1 MPSEMVSQ
9 SDFLYILPELTL
21 IVGGLITLLI
31 AGFKG
36 KKSVAMVANFA
47 IALMTIAAII
57 LFFLPQDVMRVFNG
71 LVINDSYSIYM
82 KILTLFGAAATL
94 LMIKNF
100 LESRKL
106 DQPEFIVLVMFA
118 VAGMMFMISA
128 NNLLTLYLGIEMQ
141 SLSLYILAAFNRS
154 STKATESGLKY
165 FILGALSSGLL
176 LYGMSFIYGFT
187 GSASYDLI
195 AEHLG
200 NPDGS
205 SSMGVIFG
213 ITLMSAGLM
222 FKISAV
228 PFHMWT
234 PDVYEGA
241 PTPVTAFFATAPKIA
256 AMAMLVRIL
265 YSPFIDIAK
274 DWQQIVVFVAIAS
287 MVLGG
292 FAGIAQRNLKR
303 LMAYSSIAHMG
314 YALVGLSAIS
324 NVGGSIQSV
333 ILYMSIYLITTLGVF
348 ACILGMKRSG
358 DSFEKISD
366 LAGMWRNHP
375 VIAVSLT
382 IFMFSLTGMPPLAGF
397 LAKWEVFS
405 VAVNEGLWVM
415 VVVGVL
421 ASVVSAYYYL
431 RIVKVIYFD
440 ESKEKFDPMS
450 IELKLVLGFAT
461 LFTIIFT
468 IFPSSLRE
476 LAQHAAQS
484 LN

>member
-1 MPSEMVSQ
+1 MSSEN
-9 SDFLYILPELTL
+9 DFLYILPELTL
-21 IVGGLITLLI
+21 IIGALVALLI

-36 KKSVAMVANFA
+36 KKSVGFVANFGLG
-47 IALMTIAAII
+47 LMVLAAII
-57 LFFLPQDVMRVFNG
+57 SFFLPAEVVRVFNG

-100 LESRKL
+100 LQSRKL
-106 DQPEFIVLVMFA
+106 DQPEFIVLLIFA
-118 VAGMMFMISA
+118 TVGMMFMISA
-128 NNLLTLYLGIEMQ
+128 NNLLTLYLGIELQ

-165 FILGALSSGLL
+165 FILGALSSGMLL
-176 LYGMSFIYGFT
+176 FGMSYIYGFT
-187 GSASYDLI
+187 GSTSFDLI
-195 AEHLG
+195 AQNLSENG
-200 NPDGS
+200 

-213 ITLMSAGLM
+213 LTLMSAGLM

-241 PTPVTAFFATAPKIA
+241 PTPVTAFFATAPKVA
-256 AMAMLVRIL
+256 AMAMIIRVL
-265 YSPFIDIAK
+265 YSPFIDISA

-292 FAGIAQRNLKR
+292 FAGIAQNNIKR

-314 YALVGLSAIS
+314 YALVGLAAFSEAGTS
-324 NVGGSIQSV
+324 VKAV
-333 ILYMSIYLITTLGVF
+333 ILYMSVYLITTLGVF
-348 ACILGMKRSG
+348 ACILAMKRSG

-375 VIAVSLT
+375 IIAISLT
-382 IFMFSLTGMPPLAGF
+382 IFMFSLTGMPPFAGF
-397 LAKWEVFS
+397 FAKFYVFS
-405 VAVNEGLWVM
+405 AAVNEGLWLLA
-415 VVVGVL
+415 VVGVL
-421 ASVVSAYYYL
+421 ASVVGAYYYL
-431 RIVKVIYFD
+431 RIIKVIYFD
-440 ESKEKFDPMS
+440 ESKEPFDKMA
-450 IELKLVLGFAT
+450 IELKIVLGFAT
-461 LFTIIFT
+461 IFT
-468 IFPSSLRE
+468 LIFTFFPSTLLE
-476 LAQHAAQS
+476 LAQNAAQS